1 MVNVITK
8 PIVACSNCFYLKAKR
23 EGLVL
28 LAEKERLIGAGIINR
43 LFIVVI
49 TLTEL
54 LRFTKVGKSPISVFS
69 PRVGN
74 KQVPF
79 IANWSKKVPL
89 VASLLY

>member
-1 MVNVITK
+1 MVNIITK
-8 PIVACSNCFYLKAKR
+8 PIVACSYCFYLKAKR

-28 LAEKERLIGAGIINR
+28 LAEKEHLIGTGIINR

-54 LRFTKVGKSPISVFS
+54 LRFTKVGKPSLAVFS
-69 PRVGN
+69 LGVGN

-79 IANWSKKVPL
+79 IANWPKKVTL
-89 VASLLY
+89 VAS